1 MERLQPVLQSL
12 ALRYDQPQHM
22 NMLEV
27 ADETPGESGEGD
39 ERAAAIVLPLGCSD
53 MEYKYRQVC
62 IHSVSPLSFASIIV
76 CTQLINLMISFI
88 HN

>member
-1 MERLQPVLQSL
+1 MLQSL

-27 ADETPGESGEGD
+27 SDETPGEGSEGD
-39 ERAAAIVLPLGCSD
+39 ERGAAIVLPHGCSD

-62 IHSVSPLSFASIIV
+62 LPFSHFHSHSHQSSRVLS
-76 CTQLINLMISFI
+76 
-88 HN
+88 